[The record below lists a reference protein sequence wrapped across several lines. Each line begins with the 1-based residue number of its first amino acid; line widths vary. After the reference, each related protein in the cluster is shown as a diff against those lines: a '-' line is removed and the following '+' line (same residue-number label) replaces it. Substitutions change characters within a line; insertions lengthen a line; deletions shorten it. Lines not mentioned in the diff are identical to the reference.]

1 MPEFLV
7 MPSVVANARDGTI
20 ARWLKVEGDAVVSGE
35 AFAEIE
41 TDKAVIEIPSP
52 KSGRVARILHGDG
65 ATVTVETPI
74 GILANEGETEADVAQ
89 LLSTSIPTTPVQR
102 EAVGS
107 DATAVPSVEMPRG
120 DLNRRIFASPLARR
134 LAGEKGISL
143 SDINGTGPRGRILRG
158 DVEAFGTTIRSA
170 SSTPNPVTQQTAV
183 VNDDVSVLRS
193 HDVEIPHVAIPHSA
207 MRRTI
212 AQRLSASKQK
222 IPHFYLNAEI
232 VVDALLELRKQ
243 INATR
248 PAEARLS
255 VTDFLVKAAAAAFA
269 RVPACN
275 VIWTEDALL
284 SLQRTDICV
293 AVATDGGLITPV
305 LKDAGKKSLS
315 VISDEISDLALRA
328 RNGSLKPDEYR
339 GGSFTISN
347 LGMHGVSDFAAIIN
361 PPQAAILAVGAIEER
376 IVSRERIA
384 VDARVMRVT
393 LSLDHRAIDG
403 ALGAQ
408 WLSSFK
414 ELLQNPMQILV

>member
-7 MPSVVANARDGTI
+7 MPSVVANTRDGTI
-20 ARWLKVEGDAVVSGE
+20 ARWLKVEGDAVVLGE

-74 GILANEGETEADVAQ
+74 GILADEGETEADVAQ
-89 LLSTSIPTTPVQR
+89 LLSASIPTVLVQR

-107 DATAVPSVEMPRG
+107 DAIAVSTAEMPGR

-134 LAGEKGISL
+134 LAGEKGFSL

-170 SSTPNPVTQQTAV
+170 SSTPNPVAQQTGV

-193 HDVEIPHVAIPHSA
+193 HDVEIPYIAIPHSA

-212 AQRLSASKQK
+212 AQRLSASKQT

-243 INATR
+243 INAAR

-305 LKDAGKKSLS
+305 VKDAGKKSLS
-315 VISDEISDLALRA
+315 IISDEISDLALRA
-328 RNGSLKPDEYR
+328 RNGGLKPDEYR

-347 LGMHGVSDFAAIIN
+347 LGMYGVSDFTAIIN

>member
-1 MPEFLV
+1 VF
-7 MPSVVANARDGTI
+7 NATLR
-20 ARWLKVEGDAVVSGE
+20 
-35 AFAEIE
+35 
-41 TDKAVIEIPSP
+41 
-52 KSGRVARILHGDG
+52 
-65 ATVTVETPI
+65 
-74 GILANEGETEADVAQ
+74 
-89 LLSTSIPTTPVQR
+89 ST
-102 EAVGS
+102 
-107 DATAVPSVEMPRG
+107 
-120 DLNRRIFASPLARR
+120 
-134 LAGEKGISL
+134 
-143 SDINGTGPRGRILRG
+143 
-158 DVEAFGTTIRSA
+158 
-170 SSTPNPVTQQTAV
+170 SSTPNPVAQQTAV
-183 VNDDVSVLRS
+183 VNEDVSVVRS
-193 HDVEIPHVAIPHSA
+193 NGVDIPHVAIPHSA

-212 AQRLSASKQK
+212 AQRLSASKQT

-269 RVPACN
+269 RVPASN

-305 LKDAGKKSLS
+305 VKDAGKKSLS

-347 LGMHGVSDFAAIIN
+347 LGMYGVSDFAAIIN

-408 WLSSFK
+408 WLFSFK

>member
-1 MPEFLV
+1 MAEFLV
-7 MPSVVANARDGTI
+7 MPSVVANAHDGTI
-20 ARWLKVEGDAVVSGE
+20 ARWLKAEGDAVETGE

-52 KSGRVARILHGDG
+52 KTGRVARILHGDG
-65 ATVTVETPI
+65 ATIAVETPI
-74 GILANEGETEADVAQ
+74 GILLDEGETETDVIR
-89 LLSTSIPTTPVQR
+89 LLSTFAPAITVPR
-102 EAVGS
+102 EAIS
-107 DATAVPSVEMPRG
+107 DDAKTVPTSDTPGRDVTPRQ
-120 DLNRRIFASPLARR
+120 FASPLARR
-134 LAGEKGISL
+134 LAREKGIPL

-158 DVEAFGTTIRSA
+158 DVEAFGANLSLLPSPTA
-170 SSTPNPVTQQTAV
+170 PVVQQTMMANEKV
-183 VNDDVSVLRS
+183 PGLQSNE
-193 HDVEIPHVAIPHSA
+193 VEIPHLVIPHSA

-212 AQRLSASKQK
+212 GQRLSESKRT

-232 VVDALLELRKQ
+232 VVDALLALRTQ
-243 INATR
+243 INAAR
-248 PAEARLS
+248 SVEARLS
-255 VTDFLVKAAAAAFA
+255 ITDFLVKAAAGAFA
-269 RVPACN
+269 RVPDAN
-275 VIWTEDALL
+275 VIWTENALL

-305 LKDAGKKSLS
+305 IKDAGRKSVS
-315 VISDEISDLALRA
+315 IISEEVANLALKARA
-328 RNGSLKPDEYR
+328 GTLRLEEYS

-347 LGMHGVSDFAAIIN
+347 LGMYGVSDFSAIIN
-361 PPQAAILAVGAIEER
+361 PPQASILAVGAIEER

-403 ALGAQ
+403 AVGAQ